1 MVDVLSQI
9 LRLEDNDQAQAL
21 SGKRDEHLRLL
32 EEAFGVKIVARG
44 LDLIISGPEEAVAKA
59 KNALQNMAGLGSSLT
74 NHDVYYAIKMSDN
87 GESAPLQELNAGIVV
102 VTHRGH
108 RIRPKTAGQRRYIS
122 AMATHDIVFSI
133 GPAGTGKTY
142 LAMAQAVAS
151 LKKKEVERLVLTRPA
166 VEAGEH
172 LGFLPGDLQD
182 KVDPYL
188 RPLYDALFDIL
199 GHETFAKYREKG
211 IIEIAPLAYM
221 RGRTLDA
228 SFIILDEAQ
237 NCTPEQMKMFLTR
250 LGFGS
255 KAVITGDITQVD
267 LPKEKTSGLIE
278 VQGILRGVEGIS
290 FCFLDETDV
299 VRHPLVQRI
308 IQAYEAHDQE
318 VGKLQS

>member
-9 LRLEDNDQAQAL
+9 LRLRDNDQAQAL
-21 SGKRDEHLRLL
+21 SGQRDEYLRLL
-32 EEAFGVKIVARG
+32 EEAFGVQIVARG
-44 LDLIISGPEEAVAKA
+44 LDLIINGSDEAIAKT
-59 KNALQNMAGLGSSLT
+59 KLALENMAEFGSNLT
-74 NHDVYYAIKMSDN
+74 NHDVYYAIKLSAN
-87 GESAPLQELNAGIVV
+87 GDSLPLQELNAGLVV

-122 AMATHDIVFSI
+122 AIDTHDVVFAI

-151 LKKKEVERLVLTRPA
+151 LKRKEVERLILTRPA

-199 GHETFAKYREKG
+199 GFETYVKYREKG

-237 NCTPEQMKMFLTR
+237 NCTPAQMKMFLTR

-267 LPKEKTSGLIE
+267 LPKDKTSGLIE
-278 VQGILRGVEGIS
+278 VQKILKGVEGIS

-308 IQAYEAHDQE
+308 IQAYDAHDQKT
-318 VGKLQS
+318 GKLQS